1 MSADS
6 QIFIPPSFIAL
17 YSDARG
23 RLRGTPAELAARYE
37 LCEDLANHLVEQAQL
52 LYHGAGAPSE
62 GDILLGIHAG
72 LAAPE
77 AGFPDGQADWIVLR
91 LAELLGWRAPALPG
105 AAA

>member
-23 RLRGTPAELAARYE
+23 RLRSTPAELAARYE
-37 LCEDLANHLVEQAQL
+37 LCEDLANHLVDQAQL

>member
-6 QIFIPPSFIAL
+6 QIYIPPSFVAI

-23 RLRGTPAELAARYE
+23 RLQTTLDELAARYE

>member
-1 MSADS
+1 MSVNAVSIQTQDFDVS
-6 QIFIPPSFIAL
+6 
-17 YSDARG
+17 
-23 RLRGTPAELAARYE
+23 AELAARYE
-37 LCEDLANHLVEQAQL
+37 LCEDLANHLVDQAQL
-52 LYHGAGAPSE
+52 LYHGAGAPLE
-62 GDILLGIHAG
+62 GDILLGIYAG